1 MIKKN
6 NFSKKIQNI
15 IALKPLLAADSI
27 SLPKIEKVS
36 AVLLCLNLLTTI
48 FYILVLNILILVT
61 DDKI

>member
-15 IALKPLLAADSI
+15 IALKPLLAGDSI